1 MYPFQI
7 DGLPDFEDILNKN
20 KQEKDIDNS
29 FKNIKI
35 SNEGKKR
42 LLEIE
47 NLYINRKKKKK
58 EKFIY
63 KDNLEIN
70 ENLKKKLKIF

>member
-47 NLYINRKKKKK
+47 NLYINSKKKKK
-58 EKFIY
+58 EEFIY

>member
-7 DGLPDFEDILNKN
+7 DGLPDFEDILKED

-47 NLYINRKKKKK
+47 NLYINSKKKKK
-58 EKFIY
+58 EEFIY

-70 ENLKKKLKIF
+70 ENLRKKLKII

>member
-1 MYPFQI
+1 MMYPFQI

-47 NLYINRKKKKK
+47 NLYINSKKKRKKNL
-58 EKFIY
+58 FI
-63 KDNLEIN
+63 
-70 ENLKKKLKIF
+70 KII

>member
-47 NLYINRKKKKK
+47 NLYINSKKKKK
-58 EKFIY
+58 EEFIY

-70 ENLKKKLKIF
+70 ENLRKKLKII

>member
-7 DGLPDFEDILNKN
+7 DGLPDFEDILKED
-20 KQEKDIDNS
+20 KEEKDIDNS

-47 NLYINRKKKKK
+47 NLYINSKKKKK
-58 EKFIY
+58 EEFIY

>member
-7 DGLPDFEDILNKN
+7 DGLSDFEDILKED
-20 KQEKDIDNS
+20 KEEKDIDNS

-47 NLYINRKKKKK
+47 NLYINSKKKKK
-58 EKFIY
+58 EEFIY

>member
-7 DGLPDFEDILNKN
+7 DGLPDFEDILKED

-47 NLYINRKKKKK
+47 NLYINSKKKKK
-58 EKFIY
+58 EEFIY